1 MKEIKPPR
9 LADKLFEWYC
19 GNAAIED
26 LHGDMEEAFYA
37 DLEKMSVAKAKRR
50 YWKQTISL
58 ILSYAIKKRKQKSA
72 YPSTSYPL
80 LRYNMISHYV
90 KVAGRNMLKNKA
102 FSAINILGLS
112 VGITCCVLLTLFIQ
126 DELSY
131 DARFADADRIYRVT
145 TQMVNFNGRISNLQR
160 CSPPIGPAMR
170 EEFPEIEAQTRV
182 VKDLSTEAQ
191 LIKYKEKSFYEKRG
205 YQVDSTFFELFPY
218 DLKEGDAKTA
228 LRHPRS
234 IVVSEDFAIKLFG
247 NKSALNELVSVPT
260 NDDSALFKVTGVI
273 KKSKFKS
280 HLDADFYLSGLESAL
295 KFFDTW
301 ASANFV
307 FSYVKLKEGANAQN
321 LIAKLPDW
329 IKRHGEEENRA
340 MGRKKILG
348 LQPLLEA
355 HLHSKHFDNDIE
367 LGESGSITYIYF
379 TAAIGILILVL
390 ASINF
395 INLTTAKASQRAGE
409 IGIRKAIGAQR
420 ANLFLQFIG
429 ESMGIAFVSMLISFL
444 LIYLILPYFNLLVQK
459 DLEITS
465 RNLWFVARVLFGFA
479 LITGFIAGIY
489 PSLVLSSFD
498 AVRILKDKQLRLG
511 SSNTLRKGLIAF
523 QFAISIILISSI
535 LIVQNQ
541 LHYIQNKPLGFDAMH
556 KIMVPLRTN
565 EATGKYVEFKNA
577 IQNIPG
583 VEVVSASSNSPSTPP
598 VNDWNFYPSDKNQD
612 DAVAHYIVM
621 VDENYFKLMS
631 IPSIAGRD
639 FSFPSDGIV
648 TSDQPRKVL
657 VNRASLN
664 KMGIDMKNALG
675 TQLIFAKDIAKFEIV
690 GVIEDFH
697 QFSLHKQISPII
709 FYASADSGV
718 FRQAI
723 IAVNREYSETT
734 LSKIKETWN
743 KLIPDTPFES
753 EQLNDTV
760 MRQYEKDQRT
770 SRIITWSTVLAM
782 VISCLGL
789 YGLSIFIAEKR
800 TKEIGIRKVMGAT
813 TGRIVALLSGE
824 FLKVVL
830 IAFVIGAPVSYFI
843 AQEWLK
849 TFAYQ
854 VDLGFGSFF
863 LAGVLS
869 MLIALLAVGFESFKA
884 ARTNPVNS
892 LKVE

>member
-1 MKEIKPPR
+1 MKEVKPPR
-9 LADKLFEWYC
+9 LADKLFGWYC

-26 LHGDMEEAFYA
+26 LHGDLEESFYA
-37 DLEKMSVAKAKRR
+37 DLEKMSVAKAKRK
-50 YWKQTISL
+50 YWRQTLLL
-58 ILSYAIKKRKQKSA
+58 IFSYAIKKRKQKSA

-80 LRYNMISHYV
+80 MHYNMIGHYI
-90 KVAGRNMLKNKA
+90 KVAGRNMLKNKT
-102 FSAINILGLS
+102 FSAINVLGLS
-112 VGITCCVLLTLFIQ
+112 IGITCCVLLTLFIQ

-131 DARFADADRIYRVT
+131 DSRFADADRIYRIT
-145 TQMVNFNGRISNLQR
+145 TQMINTNGRVSNLQR
-160 CSPPIGPAMR
+160 CSPPISPTMAT
-170 EEFPEIEAQTRV
+170 EFPEIEAQTRI

-218 DLKEGDAKTA
+218 ELKEGDPRTA
-228 LRHPRS
+228 LSQKWS
-234 IVVSEDFAIKLFG
+234 IVLSEDLAVKLFG
-247 NKSALNELVSVPT
+247 DKSALNELVSVPT
-260 NDDSALFKVTGVI
+260 NNDSGLFKVTGVM
-273 KKSKFKS
+273 KRSEFKS
-280 HLDADFYLSGLESAL
+280 HLDADFYLSGLEDAL

-307 FSYVKLKEGANAQN
+307 FSYVKLKEGTSAEN
-321 LIAKLPDW
+321 LVAKLPDL

-367 LGESGSITYIYF
+367 LGQSGSITYIYL

-395 INLTTAKASQRAGE
+395 INLTTAKATQRASE

-420 ANLFLQFIG
+420 LNLFIQFIG
-429 ESMGIAFVSMLISFL
+429 ESMGIAFVSMVISFM

-465 RNLWFVARVLFGFA
+465 QNVWFVAQALFGFA
-479 LITGFIAGIY
+479 LITGFVAGIY

-511 SSNTLRKGLIAF
+511 SSNILRKGLIAF

-535 LIVQNQ
+535 LVIQNQ
-541 LHYIQNKPLGFDAMH
+541 LRYIQSKPLGFDAMH
-556 KIMVPLRTN
+556 KIMVPLRTS
-565 EATGKYVEFKNA
+565 EATGKYVQFKNA

-583 VEVVSASSNSPSTPP
+583 VEAVSASSNSPSTPP

-621 VDENYFKLMS
+621 VDENYFKLMA
-631 IPSIAGRD
+631 IPSVAGRD
-639 FSFPSDGIV
+639 FTFPSDGIV
-648 TSDQPRKVL
+648 SPDQPRKVL
-657 VNRASLN
+657 VNRSSLN

-697 QFSLHKQISPII
+697 QFSLHKQISPIV

-723 IAVNREYSETT
+723 IAVNPEYSETT
-734 LSKIKETWN
+734 LAKIKETWN

-753 EQLNDTV
+753 EPLNDTV
-760 MRQYEKDQRT
+760 MRQYETDQRV

-813 TGRIVALLSGE
+813 TGRIVTLLSSE

-854 VDLGFGSFF
+854 MDIGVGSFL
-863 LAGVLS
+863 LAGVMSL
-869 MLIALLAVGFESFKA
+869 LIAMMAVAFESYKA
-884 ARTNPVNS
+884 ARANPVNS